1 MTETLERPRLKI
13 TYATLRADNEELH
26 ELFEAG
32 AEKARGQLGKHFP
45 NFINGEAR
53 DGEGEFEDR
62 SPIDENLVLGYFAK
76 GTRQDVKDAIAAA
89 RAAFPGWRDTP
100 WRERVAIMRR
110 AADIISERQ
119 MELAALMVLDVGKNR
134 LEALGDVE
142 ETADFFRYYS
152 DRMEENDGFDRP
164 MDNLG
169 DETFRTRSV
178 LKPHGVWAIV
188 SPFNFPMALAGGP
201 SAGALVTGNT
211 VVCKPSS
218 DAPLLAF
225 KLYEILVEAGLP
237 NGVFNIVAGP
247 GETVGAELTESE
259 DIDGIVFTGS
269 FEVGFS
275 LYKNFATRYP
285 KPVIAEMGGK
295 NPTIISRTADLDK
308 AADGVMRAAFG
319 FGGQKC
325 SANSRVYVE
334 REVHDEF
341 VTRLVERTEQI
352 RVGDPS
358 NRETW
363 LGPII
368 NTKALARYENAVAEA
383 RREGQIV
390 AGGERLMDD
399 ELANGYYVAP
409 TIATGLPPTHRL
421 FREELFVPLV
431 AVAPVDSVEEG
442 IELANQSEYALTA
455 GFYGEDEAEQQKFL
469 DNIHG
474 GVVYVNRRAG
484 ATTGAW
490 PGVQPFGGWKG
501 SGSTGKAGGGLYYV
515 QQFMREQSQTVV
527 D

>member
-1 MTETLERPRLKI
+1 MTDTVERPRLKI
-13 TYATLRADNEELH
+13 TYATLRNDNEELH
-26 ELFEAG
+26 EQFEAG
-32 AEKARGQLGKHFP
+32 MAKARAQLGQHYP

-53 DGEGEFEDR
+53 PGEGEFEDR
-62 SPIDENLVLGYFAK
+62 SPIDDSLILGYFAK
-76 GTRQDVKDAIAAA
+76 GTRQDAKDAIAAA

-100 WRERVAIMRR
+100 WRDRVKIIRR

-142 ETADFFRYYS
+142 ETADFGRYYS
-152 DRMEENDGFDRP
+152 ERMEENDGFDHP

-169 DETFRTRSV
+169 DATVRTRSV
-178 LKPHGVWAIV
+178 LKPHGVWAVV

-201 SAGALVTGNT
+201 SIAAILTGNT

-218 DAPLLAF
+218 DAPLLAM

-237 NGVFNIVAGP
+237 KGVFNFIAGP

-259 DIDGIVFTGS
+259 EVDGIVFTGS

-295 NPTIISRTADLDK
+295 NPTIVSRTADLDK

-334 REVHDEF
+334 REVHDAF
-341 VTRLVERTEQI
+341 VQKLAERASQI
-352 RVGDPS
+352 QVGDPTDRA
-358 NRETW
+358 NW

-368 NTKALARYENAVAEA
+368 NSKALARYENAVAEA
-383 RREGQIV
+383 KRDGKVE
-390 AGGERLMDD
+390 AGGERLTDGD
-399 ELANGYYVAP
+399 LSHGYYVAP
-409 TIATGLPPTHRL
+409 TVVSGLPASHRL
-421 FREELFVPLV
+421 FKDELFVPFV
-431 AVAPVDSVEEG
+431 AVAPVDSIEEG
-442 IELANQSEYALTA
+442 IKLANESEYALTA

-469 DNIHG
+469 DGIHG

-501 SGSTGKAGGGLYYV
+501 SGSTGKAGGGLYYI

>member
-1 MTETLERPRLKI
+1 MTDTIERPRLKI
-13 TYATLRADNEELH
+13 TYATLRNDNEELH
-26 ELFEAG
+26 AQFEEGMA
-32 AEKARGQLGKHFP
+32 KARAQLGQHYP
-45 NFINGEAR
+45 NFINGEPR
-53 DGEGEFEDR
+53 HGEGEIEDR
-62 SPIDENLVLGYFAK
+62 SPIDDSLVLGYFAK
-76 GTRQDVKDAIAAA
+76 GTRQDAKDAVAAA

-100 WRERVAIMRR
+100 WQERVAIMRR
-110 AADIISERQ
+110 AAELISERQ
-119 MELAALMVLDVGKNR
+119 MELAALMVLEVGKNR

-152 DRMEENDGFDRP
+152 ERMEENNGFDHP

-169 DETFRTRSV
+169 DAAVHTRSV

-201 SAGALVTGNT
+201 SGAAIITGNT

-218 DAPLLAF
+218 DAPLLAM

-237 NGVFNIVAGP
+237 KGVFNYVAGS
-247 GETVGAELTESE
+247 GETVGAELTES
-259 DIDGIVFTGS
+259 DDVDGIVFTGS
-269 FEVGFS
+269 FEVGFD
-275 LYKNFATRYP
+275 LYKHFAKTYP

-341 VTRLVERTEQI
+341 VQKLVERTGQI
-352 RVGDPS
+352 HVGDPS
-358 NRETW
+358 DKQNW

-368 NTKALARYENAVAEA
+368 NAKALARYENAVGEA
-383 RREGQIV
+383 KRDGQVV
-390 AGGERLMDD
+390 AGGERLAEGD
-399 ELANGYYVAP
+399 LSHGYYVAP
-409 TIATGLPPTHRL
+409 TVVTGLPATHRL
-421 FREELFVPLV
+421 FRDELFVPIV
-431 AVAPVDSVEEG
+431 AVAPVDSIEEG
-442 IELANQSEYALTA
+442 IKLANQSEYALTA
-455 GFYGEDEAEQQKFL
+455 GFYGEDEAEQQQFL
-469 DNIHG
+469 DTIHG

-501 SGSTGKAGGGLYYV
+501 SGSTGKAGGGLYYI
-515 QQFMREQSQTVV
+515 QQFMREQSQTIV

>member
-1 MTETLERPRLKI
+1 MTDTIERPRLKI
-13 TYATLRADNEELH
+13 TYATLRNDNEELH
-26 ELFEAG
+26 EQFEHGMA
-32 AEKARGQLGKHFP
+32 KARAQLGKHYP
-45 NFINGEAR
+45 NFVNGEAR
-53 DGEGEFEDR
+53 QGEGEFEDH
-62 SPIDENLVLGYFAK
+62 SPIDDSLIVGYFAK
-76 GTRQDVKDAIAAA
+76 GTRQDAKDAIAAA

-100 WRERVAIMRR
+100 WQERVAIIRR
-110 AADIISERQ
+110 AAEIISSRQ

-142 ETADFFRYYS
+142 ETADFCRYYS
-152 DRMEENDGFDRP
+152 ERMEENHGFDHP

-169 DETFRTRSV
+169 DATVRTRSV
-178 LKPHGVWAIV
+178 LKPHGVWAVV

-201 SAGALVTGNT
+201 SIAAILTGNT

-218 DAPLLAF
+218 DAPLLAM
-225 KLYEILVEAGLP
+225 KLYEILVEAGVP
-237 NGVFNIVAGP
+237 KGVFNIVTGP
-247 GETVGAELTESE
+247 GETVGAELVES
-259 DIDGIVFTGS
+259 DDVDGIVFTGS
-269 FEVGFS
+269 FEVGFD
-275 LYKNFATRYP
+275 LYKHFAKRYP

-295 NPTIISRTADLDK
+295 NPTVVSHSADLDK

-334 REVHDEF
+334 REVHDAF
-341 VTRLVERTEQI
+341 VEKLVERARQI
-352 RVGDPS
+352 HVGDPS
-358 NRETW
+358 DRANW

-383 RREGQIV
+383 KRDGRV
-390 AGGERLMDD
+390 AFGGERLTDGD
-399 ELANGYYVAP
+399 LSHGYYVAP
-409 TIATGLPPTHRL
+409 TVVTGLPATHRL
-421 FREELFVPLV
+421 FRDELFVPIV
-431 AVAPVDSVEEG
+431 AVAPVDSIDEG
-442 IELANQSEYALTA
+442 IKLANESEYALTA
-455 GFYGEDEAEQQKFL
+455 GFYSEDEAEQQKFL
-469 DNIHG
+469 DTIHG

-501 SGSTGKAGGGLYYV
+501 SGSTGKAGGGLYYI

>member
-1 MTETLERPRLKI
+1 MTDTIDRPRLKI

-26 ELFEAG
+26 EQFERG
-32 AEKARGQLGKHFP
+32 MQKARAELGKHYP
-45 NFINGEAR
+45 NFINGEPRA
-53 DGEGEFEDR
+53 GEGEFEDR
-62 SPIDENLVLGYFAK
+62 SPIDENLVLGWFAK
-76 GTRQDVKDAIAAA
+76 GTRDDVKDAIAAA

-100 WRERVAIMRR
+100 WQERVKIIRR
-110 AADIISERQ
+110 AGELISERQ

-134 LEALGDVE
+134 MEALGDVE
-142 ETADFFRYYS
+142 ETADFCRYYS
-152 DRMEENDGFDRP
+152 AQMEDNEGFDKP

-169 DETFRTRSV
+169 DDTVHTRSV
-178 LKPHGVWAIV
+178 LKPHGVWAVV

-201 SAGALVTGNT
+201 SIAAIVTGNT

-218 DAPLLAF
+218 DAPLLAM
-225 KLYEILVEAGLP
+225 KLYEILVEAGVP
-237 NGVFNIVAGP
+237 KGVFNFVAGP
-247 GETVGAELTESE
+247 GETVGAELVESD

-269 FEVGFS
+269 FEVGFD
-275 LYKNFATRYP
+275 LYKHFAKTYP

-295 NPTIISRTADLDK
+295 NPTIVSRTADLDK
-308 AADGVMRAAFG
+308 AADGVARAAFG

-334 REVHDEF
+334 RKVYDEF
-341 VTRLVERTEQI
+341 LERLKERTSAI
-352 RVGDPS
+352 RVGDPTD
-358 NRETW
+358 RENW

-368 NTKALARYENAVAEA
+368 NGKALKRYEQAVTEA
-383 RREGQIV
+383 KSDGEIV
-390 AGGERLMDD
+390 AGGERLTDG
-399 ELANGYYVAP
+399 ELSNGYYVAP
-409 TIATGLPPTHRL
+409 TIVAGLPPTHRL
-421 FREELFVPLV
+421 FRDELFVPLV
-431 AVAPVDSVEEG
+431 AVAPVDSIQEG

-455 GFYGEDEAEQQKFL
+455 GFYGEDEAEQRKFL